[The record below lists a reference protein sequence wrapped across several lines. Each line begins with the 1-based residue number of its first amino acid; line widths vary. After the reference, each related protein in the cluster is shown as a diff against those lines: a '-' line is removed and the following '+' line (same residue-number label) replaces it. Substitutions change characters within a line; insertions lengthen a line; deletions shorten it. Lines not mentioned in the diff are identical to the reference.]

1 MKTFSKIFLLI
12 MFLII
17 PFYCF
22 AETEDDGYFMDDNSE
37 EYFESS
43 IDENN
48 DENISSKEKS
58 LESRTERKQ
67 YSYDVE
73 ISPYVSVRFTS
84 SSTIKEDY

>member
-1 MKTFSKIFLLI
+1 MKTFYKIFLFS

-22 AETEDDGYFMDDNSE
+22 AETEDDGYFIDDNSK
-37 EYFESS
+37 EYFETSVG
-43 IDENN
+43 ENN

-58 LESRTERKQ
+58 LESRTEKKQ

-73 ISPYVSVRFTS
+73 ISPYVSVRYTS
-84 SSTIKEDY
+84 TSTIKEDY